1 MKCVQESCS
10 NSPVIT
16 DGNTGEVC
24 CTGCGSVLIEKI
36 ETMTPEHYNSEQ
48 YVGSGR
54 SGGRVSLTMAD
65 MGLSTIIGVKN
76 NDATGKSLSA
86 DMKNTFY
93 RLRMW
98 DARSRS
104 HSIDRSL
111 NSAFILLNS
120 VKEKLSVPDTV
131 IENTAHLYR
140 KALAKK
146 LTRGRN
152 IAGVIS
158 ASLYISCKEANIP
171 RTLADVADASN
182 ISIKDLSRHV
192 RVLVKNLDLKLE
204 SYDSSEFVT
213 RIASVA
219 QISEK
224 TQRSALN
231 ILSNA
236 KEKGFTEGKNPVA
249 MAASSLYLSCMMN
262 NEDKSQRKIAAASGI
277 SMVTIRNRSRFL
289 VKALNLSN
297 LFA

>member
-10 NSPVIT
+10 NAPIVT
-16 DGNTGEVC
+16 DGNTGEIC

-36 ETMTPEHYNSEQ
+36 EIMTPEHRSSEQ
-48 YVGSGR
+48 NVGSGR

-65 MGLSTIIGVKN
+65 MGLSTVIGTKN
-76 NDATGKSLSA
+76 NDATGKSLSV

-93 RLRMW
+93 RLRIW

-104 HSIDRSL
+104 HSADRSL
-111 NSAFILLNS
+111 NSALVLLNS
-120 VKEKLSVPDTV
+120 IKEKLAVPDTV
-131 IENTAHLYR
+131 VENTAILYR
-140 KALAKK
+140 KALVKK
-146 LTRGRN
+146 LTRGHN

-158 ASLYISCKEANIP
+158 ASLYISCKEANVP

-182 ISIKDLSRHV
+182 ISVKDLSRHV
-192 RVLVKNLDLKLE
+192 RLLVKNLDLKLE

-224 TQRSALN
+224 TQRHALS
-231 ILSNA
+231 ILANA
-236 KEKGFTEGKNPVA
+236 KEKGFAEGKNPVA

-262 NEDKSQRKIAAASGI
+262 NENKSQKKIAAASGV
-277 SMVTIRNRSRFL
+277 SMVTIRNRARFL
-289 VKALNLSN
+289 IQALNLSN

>member
-10 NSPVIT
+10 NALIIT

-24 CTGCGSVLIEKI
+24 CARCGSVLIEKT
-36 ETMTPEHYNSEQ
+36 EAMVPEHYGSAHD
-48 YVGSGR
+48 GSGR
-54 SGGRVSLTMAD
+54 SGGRISLTMAD
-65 MGLSTIIGVKN
+65 MGLSTIIGAKN

-98 DARSRS
+98 DARSRA

-120 VKEKLSVPDTV
+120 IKEKLAVPDTV
-131 IENTAHLYR
+131 VENTAQLYR

-146 LTRGRN
+146 LTRGHN
-152 IAGVIS
+152 IAGIIS
-158 ASLYISCKEANIP
+158 ASLYISCKEGSIP

-192 RVLVKNLDLKLE
+192 RVLVRSLDLKLE

-224 TQRSALN
+224 TQRGALS
-231 ILSNA
+231 ILSDA
-236 KEKGFTEGKNPVA
+236 KEKGVTEGKNPVA

-262 NEDKSQRKIAAASGI
+262 NEDKSQRKIAAAAGI
-277 SMVTIRNRSRFL
+277 SMVTIRTRARFL
-289 VKALNLSN
+289 VKTLNLSN

>member
-10 NSPVIT
+10 NAPIIT

-36 ETMTPEHYNSEQ
+36 EAMTPEHYNSEQ
-48 YVGSGR
+48 HVGSGR
-54 SGGRVSLTMAD
+54 SGGKVSLTMAD
-65 MGLSTIIGVKN
+65 MGLSTIIGAKN
-76 NDATGKSLSA
+76 NDATGRTLSA

-93 RLRMW
+93 RLRIW

-120 VKEKLSVPDTV
+120 IKEKLAVPNTV
-131 IENTAHLYR
+131 VENTARLYR

-158 ASLYISCKEANIP
+158 ASLYISCKEANVP
-171 RTLADVADASN
+171 RTLVDVADASN

-213 RIASVA
+213 RIASIA

-231 ILSNA
+231 ILFHA
-236 KEKGFTEGKNPVA
+236 KEKGVTEGKNPVA
-249 MAASSLYLSCMMN
+249 MAASSLYLSCMIN
-262 NEDKSQRKIAAASGI
+262 NEDKSQRKIAIASGI
-277 SMVTIRNRSRFL
+277 SMVTIRTRARFL
-289 VKALNLSN
+289 VQTLNLSN

>member
-10 NSPVIT
+10 NASIIT
-16 DGNTGEVC
+16 DVNTGEVC
-24 CTGCGSVLIEKI
+24 CADCGSVLIEKM
-36 ETMTPEHYNSEQ
+36 ETMISEHYNSEQ

-54 SGGRVSLTMAD
+54 SSGKTSFTMAD
-65 MGLSTIIGVKN
+65 MGLSTIIGAKN

-93 RLRMW
+93 RLRIW

-111 NSAFILLNS
+111 NFAFILLNS
-120 VKEKLSVPDTV
+120 IKEKLAVPDTV
-131 IENTAHLYR
+131 VENTAYLYR

-152 IAGVIS
+152 IIGMIS

-204 SYDSSEFVT
+204 FYDSSEFVT

-224 TQRSALN
+224 TRRSALN
-231 ILSNA
+231 ILADA
-236 KEKGFTEGKNPVA
+236 KERGFTEGKNPVA

-277 SMVTIRNRSRFL
+277 SMVTIRTRARFL

>member
-10 NSPVIT
+10 NAPIIT

-24 CTGCGSVLIEKI
+24 CAGCGSVLIEKT
-36 ETMTPEHYNSEQ
+36 EAMVPEHYGS
-48 YVGSGR
+48 VHDGSGR
-54 SGGRVSLTMAD
+54 SGGRISLTMAD
-65 MGLSTIIGVKN
+65 MGLSTIIGAKN

-98 DARSRS
+98 DARSRA

-120 VKEKLSVPDTV
+120 IKEKLAVPDTV
-131 IENTAHLYR
+131 VENTAQLYR
-140 KALAKK
+140 KALVKK
-146 LTRGRN
+146 LTRGHN
-152 IAGVIS
+152 IAGIIS
-158 ASLYISCKEANIP
+158 ASLYISCKEGSIP

-192 RVLVKNLDLKLE
+192 RVLVRSLDLKLE

-224 TQRSALN
+224 TQRGALS
-231 ILSNA
+231 ILSDA
-236 KEKGFTEGKNPVA
+236 KEKGVTEGKNPVA

-262 NEDKSQRKIAAASGI
+262 NEDKSQRKIAAAAGI
-277 SMVTIRNRSRFL
+277 SMVTIRTRARFL
-289 VKALNLSN
+289 VKTLNLSN

>member
-1 MKCVQESCS
+1 MKCVEESCS
-10 NSPVIT
+10 DAPNIT
-16 DGNTGEVC
+16 DVNTGEVC

-36 ETMTPEHYNSEQ
+36 ETMTPEYYNSEQ
-48 YVGSGR
+48 QSGSGR

-65 MGLSTIIGVKN
+65 MGLSTIIGAKN
-76 NDATGKSLSA
+76 NDAAGKSLSA

-93 RLRMW
+93 RLRIW
-98 DARSRS
+98 DTRSRS
-104 HSIDRSL
+104 HSIDKSL
-111 NSAFILLNS
+111 SSAFILLNS
-120 VKEKLSVPDTV
+120 IKEKLAMPDTV
-131 IENTAHLYR
+131 VENTAHLYR
-140 KALAKK
+140 KALSKK

-158 ASLYISCKEANIP
+158 ASVYISCKEAGIP
-171 RTLADVADASN
+171 RTLANVADAAN

-192 RVLVKNLDLKLE
+192 RVLVKNLDLRLE

-213 RIASVA
+213 RIASIA

-224 TQRSALN
+224 TQRGALN

-236 KEKGFTEGKNPVA
+236 KEKGITEGKNPVA

-262 NEDKSQRKIAAASGI
+262 NEDRSQKKIADASGI
-277 SMVTIRNRSRFL
+277 SMVTIRTRARFL
-289 VKALNLSN
+289 VQSLNLSN